1 MKPMFKSWSFFSALL
16 LLLTSSGLVA
26 QTANEAPTTSAFSLK
41 EAQDYAV
48 KNSFNVQSVR
58 HDAEA
63 ARLQTKELTG
73 IGLPQLNGSVQYQ
86 NFIDLPTSIIPGDFF
101 GAPGQDVKLQ
111 FGVPQQMTAGLSASQ
126 LLFDGSWLVGLQ
138 ASKTYAQLQ
147 QQQVQLSER
156 DVRKNVMDAYGYV
169 LIAEDGLNILMT
181 SKTLLENTLRETNSL
196 YKEGFT
202 DEQSVDQLQ
211 LNLNDINNRITNAQ
225 GQLELTKT
233 LLKYTMGY
241 PMTSEIT
248 LTDKSEALL
257 LGNTDQILSTT
268 YNAETALEY
277 QLSKTGLQMQ
287 ELNLKNE
294 KAKTLPSL
302 AAFYNLQAQALRR
315 EFNFAD
321 TSKPWFPVQ
330 LWGVQLNVPIFSGG
344 RRYYSIQRAK
354 VGVLK
359 TKEQLDFVK
368 ESTTL
373 LYLQAKTEYQTA
385 LGNYN
390 LAKSSVE
397 LAERIQSK
405 TLIKFKEG
413 VASSFELSQTN
424 NQVIMAQGTFV
435 QAMMN
440 LLNAQTKLQ
449 KSLNQL

>member
-1 MKPMFKSWSFFSALL
+1 MFKSWSILAALM
-16 LLLTSSGLVA
+16 LLLTSSGLMA
-26 QTANEAPTTSAFSLK
+26 QTNNEAPSTSTFSLK

-48 KNSFNVQSVR
+48 KNSFNVKSVR
-58 HDAEA
+58 HDAKA
-63 ARLQTKELTG
+63 AELQTKELTG

-86 NFIDLPTSIIPGDFF
+86 NFIDLPTSIVPGEFF
-101 GAPGQDVKLQ
+101 GAPGQDIKLQ

-138 ASKTYAQLQ
+138 ASKAYAQLQ

-169 LIAEDGLNILMT
+169 LIAEEGLQILLQ
-181 SKTLLENTLRETNSL
+181 SKTLLENTLKETNSL
-196 YKEGFT
+196 YKEGFIE
-202 DEQSVDQLQ
+202 EQTVEQLQ
-211 LNLNDINNRITNAQ
+211 LNLNDVNNRIANSET
-225 GQLELTKT
+225 QLVLTKN
-233 LLKYTMGY
+233 LLKFTMGY
-241 PMTSEIT
+241 PLNADIT
-248 LTDKSEALL
+248 LTDKSDNLL
-257 LGNTDQILSTT
+257 LSNTEQVLAST
-268 YNAETALEY
+268 YNPESSLEF
-277 QLSKTGLQMQ
+277 QLSKSALEMQ

-294 KAKTLPSL
+294 KAKTLPNL

-315 EFNFAD
+315 EFNFMD

-330 LWGVQLNVPIFSGG
+330 LWGVQMNVPIFSGG

-354 VGVLK
+354 VNVLK
-359 TKEQLDFVK
+359 SSEQLNFTKEATNLQ
-368 ESTTL
+368 
-373 LYLQAKTEYQTA
+373 YLQAKTEYQNA

-413 VASSFELSQTN
+413 VATSFDLSQSN
-424 NQVIMAQGTFV
+424 NQVIIAQGNFV

-440 LLNAQTKLQ
+440 LLSAQTKLQ
-449 KSLNQL
+449 KTLNQL

>member
-1 MKPMFKSWSFFSALL
+1 MKPMFKSWSILAALM
-16 LLLTSSGLVA
+16 LLLTSSGLMA
-26 QTANEAPTTSAFSLK
+26 QTNNEAPSTSTFSLK

-48 KNSFNVQSVR
+48 KNSFNVKSVR
-58 HDAEA
+58 HDAKA
-63 ARLQTKELTG
+63 AELQTKELTG

-86 NFIDLPTSIIPGDFF
+86 NFIDLPTSIVPGEFF
-101 GAPGQDVKLQ
+101 GAPGQDIKLQ

-138 ASKTYAQLQ
+138 ASKAYAQLQ

-169 LIAEDGLNILMT
+169 LIAEEGLQILLQ
-181 SKTLLENTLRETNSL
+181 SKTLLENTLKETNSL
-196 YKEGFT
+196 YKEGFIE
-202 DEQSVDQLQ
+202 EQTVEQLQ
-211 LNLNDINNRITNAQ
+211 LNLNDVNNRIANSET
-225 GQLELTKT
+225 QLVLTKN
-233 LLKYTMGY
+233 LLKFTMGY
-241 PMTSEIT
+241 PLNADIT
-248 LTDKSEALL
+248 LTDKSDNLL
-257 LGNTDQILSTT
+257 LSNTEQVLAST
-268 YNAETALEY
+268 YNPESSLEF
-277 QLSKTGLQMQ
+277 QLSKSALEMQ

-294 KAKTLPSL
+294 KAKTLPNL

-315 EFNFAD
+315 EFNFMD

-330 LWGVQLNVPIFSGG
+330 LWGVQMNVPIFSGG

-354 VGVLK
+354 VNVLK
-359 TKEQLDFVK
+359 SSEQLNFTKEATNLQ
-368 ESTTL
+368 
-373 LYLQAKTEYQTA
+373 YLQAKTEYQNA

-413 VASSFELSQTN
+413 VATSFDLSQSN
-424 NQVIMAQGTFV
+424 NQVIIAQGNFV

-440 LLNAQTKLQ
+440 LLSAQTKLQ
-449 KSLNQL
+449 KTLNQL